1 MKKQLK
7 KVTAKKGHTPK
18 HVHVFG
24 VCPPFFRLNLIQFS
38 EFAQSLHL
46 LEVLLQPLAEQE

>member
-1 MKKQLK
+1 MTEKRDQ
-7 KVTAKKGHTPK
+7 TQQHA
-18 HVHVFG
+18 HVFSL
-24 VCPPFFRLNLIQFS
+24 VPILFFRLNLIQFS